1 MKSIS
6 GKIWMER
13 EINKNLIEKSKQDN
27 NFSEIISKLTL
38 SRKFDPTEIYSIEN
52 DINVS
57 NIFRNNTDYIKSLKI
72 VISSIQNKEKICILG
87 DYDVDGSSAT
97 SLFVKFL
104 KSINHNFFYYIPDRE
119 KDGYGATLE
128 LFRKLLKKKP
138 KLIIMVDCG
147 STANEA
153 INYLNKND
161 IKSVIIDHHEMTK
174 PFPEANSIINPKKD
188 NGYIEFDYFC
198 ATTLTFYFIDLLNES
213 LGKNFKIND
222 YLIYVLLAT
231 ICDVMPLRKINRY
244 IAKKVMKNFKFNNNK
259 VFSKLYEILKKNEN
273 LTIDDLGFVIGP
285 ILNSG
290 GRLGK
295 SFYATELLSS
305 SNNKNIDITS
315 RKLIDLNEKRKNIE
329 YKILNEISFNE
340 IEKKNES
347 IILIYDP
354 NINEGLI
361 GIIAARVKDYF
372 NKPTIIIT
380 TSNDYLKASA
390 RSIPGFN
397 IGILIKNLIHN
408 NILIKGGGHQ
418 MAGGFTLKKNKLN
431 ELKKFINLQCKKNN
445 LNNKNQLY
453 YDSIVSAS
461 AFNINF
467 FNEIKK
473 LSPFGNGN
481 TEPFFLFQNLKIL
494 KPKIIKE
501 KHIFCIFKSI
511 NNKSINALS
520 FNAIDTKTG
529 EYLMN
534 YKNEINVI
542 AQIKENFWNNKYNL
556 QLIVKDIII

>member
-1 MKSIS
+1 
-6 GKIWMER
+6 MER

-38 SRKFDPTEIYSIEN
+38 SRNFDPTEIYSIEN

-57 NIFRNNTDYIKSLKI
+57 NIFKNNIDYIKSLKI

-87 DYDVDGSSAT
+87 DYDVDGSAAT
-97 SLFVKFL
+97 SLFVRFL
-104 KSINHNFFYYIPDRE
+104 KSINHNFFYYIPDRQ

-128 LFRKLLKKKP
+128 LFRKLLKEKP

-147 STANEA
+147 STSNEA
-153 INYLNKND
+153 INYLNKKN

-213 LGKNFKIND
+213 LDKNFKIKD

-244 IAKKVMKNFKFNNNK
+244 IAKKVLKNFNVNNNK
-259 VFSKLYEILKKNEN
+259 VFDRLYEILKKNKK
-273 LTIDDLGFVIGP
+273 LTIEDLGFIIGP

-305 SNNKNIDITS
+305 SNNRNIDITS

-329 YKILNEISFNE
+329 HKILNEISFND
-340 IEKKNES
+340 IEQKNES
-347 IILIYDP
+347 IIIIYDP

-380 TSNDYLKASA
+380 TSNDYLKGSA

-397 IGILIKNLIHN
+397 IGILIKNLIDK

-418 MAGGFTLKKNKLN
+418 MAGGFILKKKNLN
-431 ELKKFINLQCKKNN
+431 ELKKFINSQYKKNN
-445 LNNKNQLY
+445 LNSKNQLY
-453 YDSIVSAS
+453 YDSKVSAS
-461 AFNINF
+461 AFNIDF

-481 TEPFFLFQNLKIL
+481 AEPYFLFQNLKIL
-494 KPKIIKE
+494 KPKIFKE
-501 KHIFCIFKSI
+501 KHIFCIFKSV
-511 NNKSINALS
+511 NGKSINALS
-520 FNAIDTKTG
+520 FNSMDTKIG

-542 AQIKENFWNNKYNL
+542 AQIKENFWNNKNNL